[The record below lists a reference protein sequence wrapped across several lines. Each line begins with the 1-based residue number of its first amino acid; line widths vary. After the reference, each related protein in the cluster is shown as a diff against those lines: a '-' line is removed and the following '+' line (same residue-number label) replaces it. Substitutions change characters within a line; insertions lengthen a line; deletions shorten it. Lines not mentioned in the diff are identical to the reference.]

1 MNRSGMTGEERESRS
16 RIKPYIDHE
25 EMVRGTLSIRARTCG
40 NPNCKCARGEK
51 HVSLYLVRSKD
62 GKVEQLYIPKD
73 REEPVRRWV
82 ENWHEVKAN
91 LEEISSSYWERLKRK
106 E

>member
-25 EMVRGTLSIRARTCG
+25 EMVRGTLNVRSRVCG
-40 NPNCKCARGEK
+40 KPNCKCTRGEK
-51 HVSLYLVRSKD
+51 HVSLFLVRSKD
-62 GKVEQLYIPKD
+62 GKVEQLYIPRDK
-73 REEPVRRWV
+73 EETVRRWV
-82 ENWHEVKAN
+82 ENWHQVQDY